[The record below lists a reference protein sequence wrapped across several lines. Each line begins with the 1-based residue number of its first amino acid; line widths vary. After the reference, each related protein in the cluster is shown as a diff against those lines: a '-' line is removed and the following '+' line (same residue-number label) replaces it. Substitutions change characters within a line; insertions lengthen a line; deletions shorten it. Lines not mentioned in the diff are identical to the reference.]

1 MCLIFYAAYCARVI
15 TSGIVITDSTV
26 LKDTI
31 FMDSGV
37 SPPYF
42 VENIVVMAA
51 TGALTEITIETSSV
65 PRTPIKNKKPSTA
78 SG

>member
-1 MCLIFYAAYCARVI
+1 MYSIFQAAYCASVI

-42 VENIVVMAA
+42 VENIVVIAA
-51 TGALTEITIETSSV
+51 TGALTEITVDTSSV
-65 PRTPIKNKKPSTA
+65 PLTPIKNRKPSTA